1 MVMRYHWGL
10 AIGHTYSHAA
20 AAGSA
25 VPVHAPAADT
35 LEDELASDS
44 ANMLVEIPLHQNEE
58 NPDYDNPELGFE
70 NREDDYI
77 DGEEGDLDEGSMEP
91 NHSGDDDDEFLDYSD
106 MYGPSYD

>member
-10 AIGHTYSHAA
+10 AVGHTYSHIAA
-20 AAGSA
+20 ADSA
-25 VPVHAPAADT
+25 VVHVPAADT

-44 ANMLVEIPLHQNEE
+44 ANMLVEIPLHQNGE

-77 DGEEGDLDEGSMEP
+77 DCEESDLDEGSM
-91 NHSGDDDDEFLDYSD
+91 NSDDEFLDLSD
-106 MYGPSYD
+106 MYGLSYN